1 MSWPLPHLAHANTHA
16 LPCFAKSSICFNRPG
31 MTQEGRACA
40 RGPHQRAELARRDHA
55 AAGRQ
60 DALGRQ
66 RALVHYLRCIYPD
79 VEEHPDLCASLF

>member
-1 MSWPLPHLAHANTHA
+1 MFHANTLA
-16 LPCFAKSSICFNRPG
+16 LPCFAKSSIYFERPG

-40 RGPHQRAELARRDHA
+40 RGPHQCAELARHDHA

-66 RALVHYLRCIYPD
+66 RALVHYLRLHIP
-79 VEEHPDLCASLF
+79 